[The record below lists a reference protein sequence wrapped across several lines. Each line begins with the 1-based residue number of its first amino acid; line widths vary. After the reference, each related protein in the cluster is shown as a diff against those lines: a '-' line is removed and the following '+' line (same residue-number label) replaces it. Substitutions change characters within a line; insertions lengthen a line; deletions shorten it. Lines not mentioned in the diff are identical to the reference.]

1 MKDVKKYKLQDIVE
15 NLEKVDKM
23 IQLNSSNPSKL
34 MVEQYEYRKERL
46 LSELIDELKDIHNLS
61 KYSFQLIFLAINKYY
76 PELIKSPSSMGNKS
90 SKKDKHYREELKEL
104 EAVLV
109 A

>member
-1 MKDVKKYKLQDIVE
+1 MKDVKKYKLQDIIE
-15 NLEKVDKM
+15 NIEKVDKM

-34 MVEQYEYRKERL
+34 MVDQYEYRKERL
-46 LSELIDELKDIHNLS
+46 LSELIDELKDVRNLS

-76 PELIKSPSSMGNKS
+76 PELIKSSTTKGKRFP
-90 SKKDKHYREELKEL
+90 KKDKHYKELKEL